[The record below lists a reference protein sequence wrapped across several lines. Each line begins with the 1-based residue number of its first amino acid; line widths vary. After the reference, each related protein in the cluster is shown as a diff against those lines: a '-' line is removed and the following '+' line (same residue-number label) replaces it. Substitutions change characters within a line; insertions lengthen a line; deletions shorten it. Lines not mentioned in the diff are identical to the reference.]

1 MVTEAR
7 VRRRARI
14 LAVQA
19 LYTMEVADESPRR
32 AIRTAIRLTN
42 EDAPDEEPEE
52 LPYGEH
58 LVADVQRDR
67 ERIDRLLGGAGSG
80 WRVDRMSPLDL
91 QVLRVAVAELLRR
104 ADDLPAPVV
113 IDEAIEVAKEFGGES
128 SPGFVNGVLDAVAR
142 ELGAV
147 GGDRRE
153 ER

>member
-1 MVTEAR
+1 MASEAR

-19 LYTMEVADESPRR
+19 LYTMEIADESAGR

-42 EDAPDEEPEE
+42 DGYPDEEPAE
-52 LPYGEH
+52 LSYGEH

-91 QVLRVAVAELLRR
+91 QVLRGAVAELLRR
-104 ADDLPAPVV
+104 AEDLPAPVV
-113 IDEAIEVAKEFGGES
+113 IDEAIEVAKAFGGES

-142 ELGAV
+142 ELRAV
-147 GGDRRE
+147 GDDRCE